1 MIRRPP
7 RSTLFPYTTLFRSP
21 PFTGPTVRAVVARV
35 LSDPLRPIRTLRPAL
50 PVSVER
56 PLARGLAKIPADRP
70 ATELEVVDA
79 LTAPIPK
86 PSPLPARPLLCL
98 PTAGLA
104 RA

>member
-21 PFTGPTVRAVVARV
+21 PFTGPTVRAVVARA

-50 PVSVER
+50 PASVER
-56 PLARGLAKIPADRP
+56 ALARGPAKIPADRP
-70 ATELEVVDA
+70 APARESADA

-86 PSPLPARPLLCL
+86 PSPVAARPVRRITIGGAVL
-98 PTAGLA
+98 
-104 RA
+104 